1 MVPMVRGCVK
11 MSKVA
16 PCICINKQNES
27 TLKSILIN
35 MYACNYGFC
44 AIIIIIIIDIT
55 GITITMMMIAV

>member
-35 MYACNYGFC
+35 MCACNYGFC
-44 AIIIIIIIDIT
+44 AIIIIIIYII
-55 GITITMMMIAV
+55 GITITMMMITV